1 MSELELEVNHE
12 NDQDELNLGD
22 ENPGPNRRIEH
33 VTDLRIGMTKL
44 GRGKKLDFF
53 YFFHFIFHHD
63 KIRLCLGAVWQCQFD
78 EQNRDREESHHTV
91 VINEMT
97 VIFLLIEK
105 REEEIDLKIVRNED
119 VIEGEFSVF

>member
-1 MSELELEVNHE
+1 MSELELEVNRE
-12 NDQDELNLGD
+12 NDQEELNLGD
-22 ENPGPNRRIEH
+22 ENPELNRRIEH
-33 VTDLRIGMTKL
+33 VTDLRIGITKFGPEKTRL
-44 GRGKKLDFF
+44 F

-78 EQNRDREESHHTV
+78 EQNRDREESHHTI

>member
-1 MSELELEVNHE
+1 M
-12 NDQDELNLGD
+12 
-22 ENPGPNRRIEH
+22 
-33 VTDLRIGMTKL
+33 
-44 GRGKKLDFF
+44 
-53 YFFHFIFHHD
+53 
-63 KIRLCLGAVWQCQFD
+63 WQCQFD
-78 EQNRDREESHHTV
+78 EQNRDREESHHTI